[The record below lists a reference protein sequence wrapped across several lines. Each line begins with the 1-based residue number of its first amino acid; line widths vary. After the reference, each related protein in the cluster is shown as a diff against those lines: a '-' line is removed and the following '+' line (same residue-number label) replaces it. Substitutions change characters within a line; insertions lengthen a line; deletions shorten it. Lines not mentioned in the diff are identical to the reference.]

1 MHGRVGRPLPCRNA
15 PSHALRLRPKLG
27 QPLRGVPLSQ
37 PVSNFTQNST
47 GLAQGR
53 ERMAQDP
60 NRILLVEDQAG
71 TRDGLAEALA
81 LAGYLVDRFDAG
93 GRALEYL
100 STGPKPD
107 LILLDL
113 FLHTDMDGWQFAERV
128 KASPRAA
135 GIPIVAMTGAKL
147 GDEER
152 ERVQFDAFFF
162 KPLDLRSLLHKIEQL
177 LEARGRRTGGGT
189 ASFPVKASA

>member
-1 MHGRVGRPLPCRNA
+1 
-15 PSHALRLRPKLG
+15 
-27 QPLRGVPLSQ
+27 
-37 PVSNFTQNST
+37 
-47 GLAQGR
+47 
-53 ERMAQDP
+53 MAQDP

-100 STGPKPD
+100 ATGPKPD

-113 FLHTDMDGWQFAERV
+113 FLYADMDGWQFAERV
-128 KASPRAA
+128 RATPRAA

-152 ERVQFDAFFF
+152 EGAHFDAFFL
-162 KPLDLRSLLHKIEQL
+162 KPLDLRSLLHRIEQL
-177 LEARGRRTGGGT
+177 LEVRGRRTEGGT
-189 ASFPVKASA
+189 ASFRRASKASA

>member
-1 MHGRVGRPLPCRNA
+1 MDDHR
-15 PSHALRLRPKLG
+15 S
-27 QPLRGVPLSQ
+27 
-37 PVSNFTQNST
+37 
-47 GLAQGR
+47 
-53 ERMAQDP
+53 
-60 NRILLVEDQAG
+60 RILLVEDQAG

-100 STGPKPD
+100 GSGPKPD

-128 KASPRAA
+128 RGTPRAS

-147 GDEER
+147 RDEER
-152 ERVQFDAFFF
+152 ERARFDAFFF
-162 KPLDLRSLLHKIEQL
+162 KPVDLRSLLRRIEQL
-177 LEARGRRTGGGT
+177 LQVRGRRTGGGT
-189 ASFPVKASA
+189 AAFRRTAKA